1 MKLSNPTLLAI
12 LCTLVSAAPVDV
24 VEAESAESRY
34 ANYAYPASDY
44 HYSMEAANENHPTLH
59 QRQIYQRNGHLYVGG
74 NPQGYSEDGQPA
86 DWPWNPAHKDLK
98 VANQNRPFVV
108 FIDSQGN
115 LNAEN
120 HDDSEQYHITID
132 PSTAAMRINVGDSPT
147 HTSDRHW
154 GMDRTFNQMTPARR
168 NFKTD
173 QSDAIAYACIINRA
187 PDQRWQTAR
196 NPTYD
201 QKYEDIQSEEQEEDA
216 DATREFSYRETNKKE
231 FWYKETDVD
240 STAPPSP
247 PSTDTQYTPPEYS
260 APPNYEYK
268 TRPAVDPEYQLY
280 MSPDT
285 RFACPNGERAIT
297 VQLQGRDQTGHSVRN
312 AFGLVADR
320 SSSQLDG
327 MIVAVDRDGQTWLQ
341 QTSTAERRALSA
353 NIAFH
358 GQLVDVNEHKFMY
371 SHPSNQALTLGQA
384 HNVGQGDLAFGVTS
398 NDSGNVLMKN
408 ESERAFV
415 CLSNPNA
422 DGFKLYWGNIDQVVC
437 AGGAPTAVRL
447 VARYE

>member
-12 LCTLVSAAPVDV
+12 LCTLASAAPV
-24 VEAESAESRY
+24 AETAESRY
-34 ANYAYPASDY
+34 SNYAYPHSDY
-44 HYSMEAANENHPTLH
+44 HYSIEAANENHPTLH
-59 QRQIYQRNGHLYVGG
+59 QRQIYQRNGHLFVGG

-98 VANQNRPFVV
+98 VANQNRPFIV

-120 HDDSEQYHITID
+120 DDDTEQFHITID
-132 PSTAAMRINVGDSPT
+132 PSTSALRINVGDSPS

-154 GMDRTFNQMTPARR
+154 SVDRTFNQMSTARR
-168 NFKTD
+168 NFKAD
-173 QSDAIAYACIINRA
+173 SSDAIAYACVVNRS
-187 PDQRWQTAR
+187 PDQRWQAAR

-201 QKYEDIQSEEQEEDA
+201 QKYEGIQ
-216 DATREFSYRETNKKE
+216 ATKEFTYKETNKKE
-231 FWYKETDVD
+231 IWYKETDQD
-240 STAPPSP
+240 RSPSP
-247 PSTDTQYTPPEYS
+247 PADTQYTPPQYA
-260 APPNYEYK
+260 APPNYEYE

-297 VQLQGRDQTGHSVRN
+297 IQLQGRDQTGHSVRN
-312 AFGLVADR
+312 AFGLQADR

-341 QTSTAERRALSA
+341 TTSTAERRALSA
-353 NIAFH
+353 NIAFY

-371 SHPSNQALTLGQA
+371 SHPDNQALKLGQA
-384 HNVGQGDLAFGVTS
+384 HNVGQGAVAFDVTS
-398 NDSGNVLMKN
+398 NDSGNVLMMN

-415 CLSNPNA
+415 CLSNPSA
-422 DGFKLYWGNIDQVVC
+422 QGFKLFWGNIDQVVC

-447 VARYE
+447 VAKYE

>member
-1 MKLSNPTLLAI
+1 MKLSNPTLIAI
-12 LCTLVSAAPVDV
+12 LGTLVSAAPVDV
-24 VEAESAESRY
+24 EVESPESRY
-34 ANYAYPASDY
+34 SNYAYPSSDF

-59 QRQIYQRNGHLYVGG
+59 HRQIYQRNGHLYVGG

-120 HDDSEQYHITID
+120 DDDSEQYHITID
-132 PSTAAMRINVGDSPT
+132 PSTSAMRINVGDSPS

-154 GMDRTFNQMTPARR
+154 GVDRTFNQMSTARR

-173 QSDAIAYACIINRA
+173 QSDAIAYACVINRS
-187 PDQRWQTAR
+187 PDQRWQAAR

-201 QKYEDIQSEEQEEDA
+201 QKYEDIQSEESEAEVG
-216 DATREFSYRETNKKE
+216 DATKEFSYTETNKKQI
-231 FWYKETDVD
+231 WYKETDVD
-240 STAPPSP
+240 SPPS
-247 PSTDTQYTPPEYS
+247 DTKYTPPLYS
-260 APPNYEYK
+260 APPNNEYK

-297 VQLQGRDQTGHSVRN
+297 VQLQGRDQTGHSIRN
-312 AFGLVADR
+312 PFSLVADR

-327 MIVAVDRDGQTWLQ
+327 MIVTVDRDGQTWLQ
-341 QTSTAERRALSA
+341 NTSTAKRRALSA

-358 GQLVDVNEHKFMY
+358 GQLVDVNENKFMY
-371 SHPSNQALTLGQA
+371 AHPDNQALRLGQA
-384 HNVGQGDLAFGVTS
+384 HNVAQGAVAFGVTS
-398 NDSGNVLMKN
+398 NDSGNVLMMN
-408 ESERAFV
+408 DSERAFV
-415 CLSNPNA
+415 CLSNPDA
-422 DGFKLYWGNIDQVVC
+422 QGFKLFWGNIDQVVC

-447 VARYE
+447 VAKYE

>member
-1 MKLSNPTLLAI
+1 MKLNNPTLLAI

-24 VEAESAESRY
+24 EENHNIEVESPESRY
-34 ANYAYPASDY
+34 SNYAYPASDY

-98 VANQNRPFVV
+98 VANQNRPFIV

-132 PSTAAMRINVGDSPT
+132 PSTSAMRINVGDSPT
-147 HTSDRHW
+147 TTSDRHW
-154 GMDRTFNQMTPARR
+154 GMDRTFNQMSTARR

-173 QSDAIAYACIINRA
+173 QTDAIAYACVINRS
-187 PDQRWQTAR
+187 PDQRWQAAR

-201 QKYEDIQSEEQEEDA
+201 QKYEDIQEATDEDA
-216 DATREFSYRETNKKE
+216 QATKEFSYKETNKKE
-231 FWYKETDVD
+231 IWYKETDVD
-240 STAPPSP
+240 SPPA
-247 PSTDTQYTPPEYS
+247 DTQYTPPEY
-260 APPNYEYK
+260 AIPPNYEYD

-297 VQLQGRDQTGHSVRN
+297 VQLQGRDQN
-312 AFGLVADR
+312 ATLFETPLVSLLTDLLL
-320 SSSQLDG
+320 S
-327 MIVAVDRDGQTWLQ
+327 
-341 QTSTAERRALSA
+341 STA
-353 NIAFH
+353 
-358 GQLVDVNEHKFMY
+358 
-371 SHPSNQALTLGQA
+371 
-384 HNVGQGDLAFGVTS
+384 
-398 NDSGNVLMKN
+398 
-408 ESERAFV
+408 
-415 CLSNPNA
+415 
-422 DGFKLYWGNIDQVVC
+422 
-437 AGGAPTAVRL
+437 
-447 VARYE
+447 